1 LGFALYD
8 EERYEEALRA
18 FVRLEEVSGESG
30 DQNRQVVAII
40 WQGQMLDLLGRRDE
54 AIARYQHVVDMNPEG
69 GMRHDQY
76 GLAYDYGPYA
86 AERLQSPFQR
96 VENTGF

>member
-1 LGFALYD
+1 MDLG
-8 EERYEEALRA
+8 A
-18 FVRLEEVSGESG
+18 FVRLEEVSQESG
-30 DQNRQVVAII
+30 GRHVMAII

-54 AIARYQHVVDMNPEG
+54 AIARYQLVVDMNPEG

-76 GLAYDYGPYA
+76 GLSYQFGPYA
-86 AERLQSPFQR
+86 AERLRTPFQR